1 MKHATICALIGII
14 LSLSLVSCISFS
26 GKKKSAYEQ
35 VGKAPSTDSETRA
48 NETEKTTNQVEKARN
63 DINDIHGKVLGHT
76 ASIKVKDE
84 DGEMKSEVNGIE
96 GEMGRQAKVKEELDK
111 VVNDLHQ
118 HKGALIVDRQKI
130 THLEDTIDAKENT
143 ITTEREAHEK
153 AVTEYKKKL
162 EISNSK
168 YMRILIIL
176 SVILMALSGMMFFH
190 NPTKQSLSVGVGG
203 AILLTVSLS
212 VQHYSEKFALIGFGA
227 IVIALAIIIWKA
239 IEFSKTIKEKEEVKE
254 DFDEVVETVELVKEK
269 LKEPEKTEIFGTKN
283 SDGMVGTIQSKR
295 AKQRILD
302 TRKRVNDKNKPTM
315 EG

>member
-1 MKHATICALIGII
+1 M
-14 LSLSLVSCISFS
+14 SLP

-35 VGKAPSTDSETRA
+35 VGKAPSIDSENRA
-48 NETEKTTNQVEKARN
+48 KETEKTTNQVEKARN
-63 DINDIHGKVLGHT
+63 DIKDIHGKVLGHT
-76 ASIKVKDE
+76 ANIKEKDE
-84 DGEMKSEVNGIE
+84 DGDMKSEVKGIE
-96 GEMGRQAKVKEELDK
+96 GEMGRQAEVKEELDK
-111 VVNDLHQ
+111 VVDDLHQ

-130 THLEDTIDAKENT
+130 THLEDTIDAKETT

-168 YMRILIIL
+168 YMRMLIIL

-190 NPTKQSLSVGVGG
+190 KPSKQSLSIGVGG

-212 VQHYSEKFALIGFGA
+212 VQHYSEKFALVGFGA

-239 IEFSKTIKEKEEVKE
+239 IEFSRTIKEKDEVKE
-254 DFDEVVETVELVKEK
+254 DFEEVVETVELVKEK

-283 SDGMVGTIQSKR
+283 SDGMVGSIQSKR

-302 TRKRVNDKNKPTM
+302 MRKRVNDKNKPTM